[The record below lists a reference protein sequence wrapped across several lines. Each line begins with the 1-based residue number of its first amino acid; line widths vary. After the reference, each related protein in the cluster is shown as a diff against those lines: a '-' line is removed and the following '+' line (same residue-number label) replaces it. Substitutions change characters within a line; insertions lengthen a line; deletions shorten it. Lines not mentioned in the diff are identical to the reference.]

1 MMKRFW
7 VVLIALFSLSI
18 AGLGALWLSLRQLD
32 PRVAIK
38 GDVLYWIVDGAYPE
52 QRDESPFSWI
62 VSGTGPTHIEM
73 LQAIQAAAYDP
84 DIDGLFL
91 EIHALPANL
100 AQVQEYIAALKIFG
114 REGKTVQAW
123 LSSGG
128 NREYL
133 LAMSADEIVLAPEGQ
148 LLIPG
153 LSAEL
158 TFLAGTLEKLGMKA
172 DYVHVGRYK
181 SAPESY
187 ELRGPSAPHQE
198 MIDALLDD
206 QFAWL
211 VATVASDRA
220 LPSESV
226 AALIDHGLYDAGEA
240 LEAGLVDDIAYL
252 PDTLDDVFPTGETV
266 DLEDYAM
273 GRSGQFQGPG
283 VALIHI
289 TGAIVNG
296 ESSPGGWQGASAG
309 CWTIIDRLQA
319 AYDDHDV
326 KAVLLRVDS
335 PGGSALA
342 SDLIWNEIQALQEI
356 KPVVVSMGGMAA
368 SGGYYVA
375 CGADSIF
382 ASAGTITGSI
392 GVFSG
397 KMDRSGFYAKIGV
410 TRTFVT
416 RGRNAL
422 LYADEATFTD
432 EQRVIISGQLE
443 AFYDRFVA
451 KVADARGLSPS
462 IAASS
467 AEGRVWSGRQGLD
480 LGLVDGLGGFQRSE
494 ASIRTV
500 LGLPPR
506 AVLNL
511 GGDVRSPSFLE
522 RVIMKSLRNDQA
534 IVAPALIEASA
545 GLGGLVPF
553 VSLFDG
559 RPLALQPVRV
569 ELH

>member
-1 MMKRFW
+1 M
-7 VVLIALFSLSI
+7 
-18 AGLGALWLSLRQLD
+18 
-32 PRVAIK
+32 
-38 GDVLYWIVDGAYPE
+38 
-52 QRDESPFSWI
+52 
-62 VSGTGPTHIEM
+62 
-73 LQAIQAAAYDP
+73 
-84 DIDGLFL
+84 
-91 EIHALPANL
+91 
-100 AQVQEYIAALKIFG
+100 
-114 REGKTVQAW
+114 
-123 LSSGG
+123 
-128 NREYL
+128 
-133 LAMSADEIVLAPEGQ
+133 
-148 LLIPG
+148 
-153 LSAEL
+153 
-158 TFLAGTLEKLGMKA
+158 
-172 DYVHVGRYK
+172 
-181 SAPESY
+181 
-187 ELRGPSAPHQE
+187 
-198 MIDALLDD
+198 
-206 QFAWL
+206 
-211 VATVASDRA
+211 
-220 LPSESV
+220 
-226 AALIDHGLYDAGEA
+226 
-240 LEAGLVDDIAYL
+240 
-252 PDTLDDVFPTGETV
+252 
-266 DLEDYAM
+266 
-273 GRSGQFQGPG
+273 
-283 VALIHI
+283 
-289 TGAIVNG
+289 
-296 ESSPGGWQGASAG
+296 
-309 CWTIIDRLQA
+309 
-319 AYDDHDV
+319 
-326 KAVLLRVDS
+326 
-335 PGGSALA
+335 
-342 SDLIWNEIQALQEI
+342 
-356 KPVVVSMGGMAA
+356 
-368 SGGYYVA
+368 
-375 CGADSIF
+375 
-382 ASAGTITGSI
+382 
-392 GVFSG
+392 FSG